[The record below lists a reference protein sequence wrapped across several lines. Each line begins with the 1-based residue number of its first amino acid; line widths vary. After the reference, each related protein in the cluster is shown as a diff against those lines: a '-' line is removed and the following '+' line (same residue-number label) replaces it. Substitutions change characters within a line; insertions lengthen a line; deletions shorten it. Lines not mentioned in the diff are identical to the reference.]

1 MSPVPVVLVL
11 YSWVD
16 FGEMSMQALR
26 PLSTRSI
33 SIVELGVW
41 PYSVYQALIGQ
52 VILTFLFIVW
62 VAFFLAVS
70 LELQPL

>member
-1 MSPVPVVLVL
+1 MPVVLVL

-16 FGEMSMQALR
+16 FGEMSMQTLR

-33 SIVELGVW
+33 SVVELGVW

-52 VILTFLFIVW
+52 VIHSHSFMNC
-62 VAFFLAVS
+62 VS
-70 LELQPL
+70 CLSLGSVT

>member
-1 MSPVPVVLVL
+1 
-11 YSWVD
+11 
-16 FGEMSMQALR
+16 MQALR